1 MRNRSQV
8 QVGIGPQQHP
18 SLLQAIS
25 WALLLHATRQARSK
39 QMPVHYTRS
48 HQALSSVGA
57 GSERSSTGLTLVLK
71 SHSPARRGP

>member
-8 QVGIGPQQHP
+8 QADIGSQHHP
-18 SLLQAIS
+18 PFLQAIS
-25 WALLLHATRQARSK
+25 RALWLHATRQARSK

-57 GSERSSTGLTLVLK
+57 RSERSSKGLALLAVL
-71 SHSPARRGP
+71 